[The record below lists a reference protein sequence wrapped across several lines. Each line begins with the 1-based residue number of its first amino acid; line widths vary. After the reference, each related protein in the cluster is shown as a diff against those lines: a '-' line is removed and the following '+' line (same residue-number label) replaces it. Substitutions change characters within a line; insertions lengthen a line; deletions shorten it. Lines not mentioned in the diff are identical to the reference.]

1 MRKKLLEE
9 YVEHVY
15 SIKTEH
21 QSQLDKGGMQ
31 HLQHGHTDTRHE
43 QNIKHPSAAEARTMF
58 NIYPCFSRGDLQGQ
72 PGRPLRHRGWRRGR
86 RRQEREAQS
95 GGCPGESQDSGR
107 EWE

>member
-31 HLQHGHTDTRHE
+31 HCHTDARH
-43 QNIKHPSAAEARTMF
+43 
-58 NIYPCFSRGDLQGQ
+58 
-72 PGRPLRHRGWRRGR
+72 
-86 RRQEREAQS
+86 
-95 GGCPGESQDSGR
+95 
-107 EWE
+107 